1 MNRKESVA
9 QERYISP
16 ELAYFG
22 LEPASLFL
30 SVSITD
36 IDMTPQ
42 VDEYVQEEATV
53 IEF

>member
-9 QERYISP
+9 QERYTSP

-30 SVSITD
+30 SVSINRV
-36 IDMTPQ
+36 DMIPQ
-42 VDEYVQEEATV
+42 VDEYKLEEPEV
-53 IEF
+53 ITF